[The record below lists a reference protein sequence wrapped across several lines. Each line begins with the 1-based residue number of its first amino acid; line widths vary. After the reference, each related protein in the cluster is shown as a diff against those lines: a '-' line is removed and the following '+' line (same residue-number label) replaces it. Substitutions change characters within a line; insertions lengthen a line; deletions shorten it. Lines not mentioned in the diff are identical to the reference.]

1 MREMPALRVRR
12 GEQKQ
17 SLRGRQTAEEE
28 LNNYLKEDGALS
40 REELESEHLPSNHIG
55 RTMIIKLLGITLK
68 DMLAVIRFQRLN
80 RSFRGGE
87 MEYVLKEIW
96 FGIKKKT
103 SSNCWFDYVEL

>member
-40 REELESEHLPSNHIG
+40 REELKSE
-55 RTMIIKLLGITLK
+55 
-68 DMLAVIRFQRLN
+68 A
-80 RSFRGGE
+80 
-87 MEYVLKEIW
+87 KEGNDI
-96 FGIKKKT
+96 
-103 SSNCWFDYVEL
+103 

>member
-12 GEQKQ
+12 GEQKL
-17 SLRGRQTAEEE
+17 SLRGRQTAEEG

-40 REELESEHLPSNHIG
+40 REELKSEHLPSNHIG

-68 DMLAVIRFQRLN
+68 DMLAVICLQRLN

-87 MEYVLKEIW
+87 MEYVLKEI
-96 FGIKKKT
+96 
-103 SSNCWFDYVEL
+103 